1 MAPFPRA
8 CQPLPLQRRH
18 PLNPACEARILHPS
32 PSLRTGSI
40 PPAASLHKDKN
51 MFNWYRQVTPRERK
65 TFWACF
71 GGWSLDALE
80 VQMFGL
86 AIPALIAAFALTKG
100 DAGLISGVTLI
111 TSALGG
117 WVGGTLSDR
126 YGRVRTLQWMIL
138 WFSFF
143 TFLSAFVTGFSSLL
157 IVKALQGFGIGGEWA
172 AGAVLMAETI
182 NPKYRGKVM
191 GTVQSAWAVGW
202 GLAVGVFTLIYSF
215 VPQDMAWR
223 VMFLVGLLP
232 SLLIIWVRRNVEE
245 PDSFQRLQKD
255 NVIPQSFFKSL
266 AGIFRPELIRVTL
279 LGGLLGL
286 GAHGGYHAVMTW
298 LPTFLKTE
306 RNLSVLNSGGYLA
319 VIIVAF
325 WCGCIASGFLID
337 RIGRRLNIVLFALC
351 CVITVQCYVFLPLTN
366 TQMLFLGFPLGFFA
380 AGIPASL
387 GALFNE
393 LYPADVRGA
402 GVGFCYNFGR
412 VLSSV
417 FPFLVGH
424 MSESMSLGSAIGI
437 DAGIAYGVAVIA
449 ALCLPETRGR
459 SLEASPTASAAA
471 DAPSETA
478 RA

>member
-1 MAPFPRA
+1 
-8 CQPLPLQRRH
+8 
-18 PLNPACEARILHPS
+18 
-32 PSLRTGSI
+32 
-40 PPAASLHKDKN
+40 
-51 MFNWYRQVTPRERK
+51 MFTWYRDVTARERK

-71 GGWSLDALE
+71 GGWALDALE

-86 AIPALIAAFALTKG
+86 AIPALIAAFALSKG
-100 DAGLISGVTLI
+100 EAGLISSVTLI

-117 WVGGTLSDR
+117 WLGGTLSDR

-138 WFSFF
+138 WFSLF
-143 TFLSAFVTGFSSLL
+143 TFASAFVTGFNQLL
-157 IVKALQGFGIGGEWA
+157 VVKALQGFGIGGEWA

-182 NPKYRGKVM
+182 QARYRGKVM

-202 GLAVGVFTLIYSF
+202 GVAVGVFTLIYSF
-215 VPQDMAWR
+215 VPPDYAWR

-232 SLLIIWVRRNVEE
+232 AILIIYVRRSVQE
-245 PDSFQRLQKD
+245 PDSFQRQQRANLQ
-255 NVIPQSFFKSL
+255 PLGLFAL
-266 AGIFRPELIRVTL
+266 MAAIFRPQLLRVTL

-306 RNLSVLNSGGYLA
+306 RNLSVLGSGGYLA

-325 WCGCIASGFLID
+325 FCGCVASGFLVD
-337 RIGRRLNIVLFALC
+337 RIGRRKNIILFAFC
-351 CVITVQCYVFLPLTN
+351 CVITVQAYLFLPLTN
-366 TQMLFLGFPLGFFA
+366 QQMLFLGFPLGFFA

-387 GALFNE
+387 GSLFNE

-412 VLSSV
+412 VLSAV
-417 FPFLVGH
+417 FPFMVGH

-449 ALCLPETRGR
+449 ALALPETRGR
-459 SLEASPTASAAA
+459 SLTSEAPVAPSPSAASR
-471 DAPSETA
+471 PS

>member
-1 MAPFPRA
+1 
-8 CQPLPLQRRH
+8 
-18 PLNPACEARILHPS
+18 
-32 PSLRTGSI
+32 
-40 PPAASLHKDKN
+40 
-51 MFNWYRQVTPRERK
+51 MFKWYRDITSRERK

-86 AIPALIAAFALTKG
+86 AIPALLAAFALSKG

-117 WVGGTLSDR
+117 WIGGTLSDR

-138 WFSFF
+138 WFSIF
-143 TFLSAFVTGFSSLL
+143 TCLSAFVTGFNQLL

-182 NPKYRGKVM
+182 QPKYRGKVM

-202 GLAVGVFTLIYSF
+202 GIAVATFALIYSF
-215 VPQDMAWR
+215 VPEAMAWR
-223 VMFLVGLLP
+223 VMFMIGLLP
-232 SLLIIWVRRNVEE
+232 ALLIIWVRRNVEE
-245 PDSFQRLQKD
+245 PDSFQRQQKEQIKT
-255 NVIPQSFFKSL
+255 VSFFTSM
-266 AGIFRPELIRVTL
+266 AGIFRPQLLRVTL

-306 RNLSVLNSGGYLA
+306 RHLSVLSSGGYLA

-325 WCGCIASGFLID
+325 WCGCVVSGFLID
-337 RIGRRLNIVLFALC
+337 KIGRRKNIILFALC
-351 CVITVQCYVFLPLTN
+351 CVVTVQCYLFLPLTN

-412 VLSSV
+412 VVSSV
-417 FPFLVGH
+417 FPFMVGH

-437 DAGIAYGVAVIA
+437 DAGIAYGVAVMA
-449 ALCLPETRGR
+449 AMLLPETRGR
-459 SLEASPTASAAA
+459 SLDATAVASEVSVNKTEAAQA
-471 DAPSETA
+471 
-478 RA
+478 

>member
-1 MAPFPRA
+1 
-8 CQPLPLQRRH
+8 
-18 PLNPACEARILHPS
+18 
-32 PSLRTGSI
+32 
-40 PPAASLHKDKN
+40 
-51 MFNWYRQVTPRERK
+51 MFTWYRDVTARERK

-71 GGWSLDALE
+71 GGWALDALE

-86 AIPALIAAFALTKG
+86 AIPALIAAFALSKG
-100 DAGLISGVTLI
+100 DAGLISGVTLV
-111 TSALGG
+111 TSAIGG
-117 WVGGTLSDR
+117 WLGGTLSDR

-143 TFLSAFVTGFSSLL
+143 TFLSAFVSGYNQLL

-182 NPKYRGKVM
+182 QAKYRGKVM

-202 GLAVGVFTLIYSF
+202 GAAVGIFTLIYTF
-215 VPQDMAWR
+215 VPAEMAWR

-232 SLLIIWVRRNVEE
+232 ALLIIWVRRHVEE
-245 PDSFQRLQKD
+245 PDSFQRAKKD
-255 NVIPQSFFKSL
+255 NVAPKTFFASM
-266 AGIFRPELIRVTL
+266 AGIFRPELLRVTL
-279 LGGLLGL
+279 LGGILGL

-306 RNLSVLNSGGYLA
+306 RQLSVLSSGGYLA

-325 WCGCIASGFLID
+325 FCGCVASGFLID
-337 RIGRRLNIVLFALC
+337 RLGRRKNIILFALC
-351 CVITVQCYVFLPLTN
+351 CVITVQAYLFLPLSN
-366 TQMLFLGFPLGFFA
+366 SQMLFLGFPLGFFA

-387 GALFNE
+387 GSFFNE

-412 VLSSV
+412 VLSAV

-449 ALCLPETRGR
+449 ALALPETRGR
-459 SLEASPTASAAA
+459 NLNTDQPATAPSQGNPTASQA
-471 DAPSETA
+471 
-478 RA
+478 

>member
-1 MAPFPRA
+1 
-8 CQPLPLQRRH
+8 
-18 PLNPACEARILHPS
+18 
-32 PSLRTGSI
+32 
-40 PPAASLHKDKN
+40 
-51 MFNWYRQVTPRERK
+51 MFKWYRDVTSRERK

-71 GGWSLDALE
+71 GGWALDALE

-86 AIPALIAAFALTKG
+86 AIPALIAAFALSKG
-100 DAGLISGVTLI
+100 EAGAISSVTLI

-138 WFSFF
+138 WFSLF
-143 TFLSAFVTGFSSLL
+143 TFLSAFVSGYEQLL
-157 IVKALQGFGIGGEWA
+157 VVKALQGFGIGGEWA
-172 AGAVLMAETI
+172 AGAVLMAEAI
-182 NPKYRGKVM
+182 QPKYRGKVM

-202 GLAVGVFTLIYSF
+202 GAAVGLFTLIYTF
-215 VPQDMAWR
+215 VPEAMAWR
-223 VMFLVGLLP
+223 VMFVVGLLP
-232 SLLIIWVRRNVEE
+232 ALVIIYVRRQVPE
-245 PDSFQRLQKD
+245 PESFARKQKAQTG
-255 NVIPQSFFKSL
+255 PQTFFASL
-266 AGIFRPELIRVTL
+266 AGIFRPELLRVTL

-306 RNLSVLNSGGYLA
+306 KHLSVLNSGGYLA

-325 WCGCIASGFLID
+325 FCGCVASGFMVD
-337 RIGRRLNIVLFALC
+337 KIGRRKNIILFAFC
-351 CVITVQCYVFLPLTN
+351 CVATVQAYVFMDLSN
-366 TQMLFLGFPLGFFA
+366 TAMLFLGFPLGFFA

-387 GALFNE
+387 GSLFNE

-412 VLSSV
+412 VLSAV
-417 FPFLVGH
+417 FPFMVGH
-424 MSESMSLGSAIGI
+424 MSEHMSLGSAIGI

-449 ALCLPETRGR
+449 ALALPETRGR
-459 SLEASPTASAAA
+459 NLDTEMPATADPIAAST
-471 DAPSETA
+471 PS

>member
-1 MAPFPRA
+1 
-8 CQPLPLQRRH
+8 
-18 PLNPACEARILHPS
+18 
-32 PSLRTGSI
+32 
-40 PPAASLHKDKN
+40 
-51 MFNWYRQVTPRERK
+51 MFKWYREITPRERK

-138 WFSFF
+138 WFSIF
-143 TFLSAFVTGFSSLL
+143 TCLSAFVTGFNQLL

-182 NPKYRGKVM
+182 QPKFRGKVM
-191 GTVQSAWAVGW
+191 GTVQSAWAIGW
-202 GLAVGVFTLIYSF
+202 GLAVGTFALIYSF
-215 VPQDMAWR
+215 VPEAMAWR

-232 SLLIIWVRRNVEE
+232 ALLIIWVRRNVEE
-245 PDSFQRLQKD
+245 PDSFQRLQKEK
-255 NVIPQSFFKSL
+255 VIPLSFFKSL
-266 AGIFRPELIRVTL
+266 AGIFRPQLLRVTL

-306 RNLSVLNSGGYLA
+306 RNLSVLSSGGYLA

-325 WCGCIASGFLID
+325 WAGCVVSGLLID
-337 RIGRRLNIVLFALC
+337 RIGRRKNIILFALC
-351 CVITVQCYVFLPLTN
+351 CVVTVQCYLFLPLTN

-412 VLSSV
+412 VVSSV
-417 FPFLVGH
+417 FPFMVGH

-449 ALCLPETRGR
+449 AMLLPETKGR
-459 SLEASPTASAAA
+459 SLDATPAAPQGTTNKAEAAQA
-471 DAPSETA
+471 
-478 RA
+478 

>member
-1 MAPFPRA
+1 
-8 CQPLPLQRRH
+8 
-18 PLNPACEARILHPS
+18 
-32 PSLRTGSI
+32 
-40 PPAASLHKDKN
+40 
-51 MFNWYRQVTPRERK
+51 MFTWYRDVTARERK

-71 GGWSLDALE
+71 GGWALDALE

-86 AIPALIAAFALTKG
+86 AIPALIAAFALSKG
-100 DAGLISGVTLI
+100 DAGLISGVTLV
-111 TSALGG
+111 TSAIGG
-117 WVGGTLSDR
+117 WLGGTLSDR

-143 TFLSAFVTGFSSLL
+143 TFLSAFVTGYNQLL
-157 IVKALQGFGIGGEWA
+157 IVKAMQGFGIGGEWA

-182 NPKYRGKVM
+182 QAKYRGKVM

-202 GLAVGVFTLIYSF
+202 GAAVGIFTLIYTF
-215 VPQDMAWR
+215 VPADMAWR

-232 SLLIIWVRRNVEE
+232 ALLIIWVRRHVQE
-245 PDSFQRLQKD
+245 PDSFQRARKN
-255 NVIPQSFFKSL
+255 NVAPKTFFASM
-266 AGIFRPELIRVTL
+266 AGIFRPELLRVTL
-279 LGGLLGL
+279 LGGILGL

-306 RNLSVLNSGGYLA
+306 RQLSVLSSGGYLA
-319 VIIVAF
+319 VIIFAF
-325 WCGCIASGFLID
+325 FCGCVASGFLID
-337 RIGRRLNIVLFALC
+337 RLGRRKNIILFALC
-351 CVITVQCYVFLPLTN
+351 CVITVQAYLFLPLSN
-366 TQMLFLGFPLGFFA
+366 GQMLFLGFPLGFFA

-387 GALFNE
+387 GSFFNE

-412 VLSSV
+412 VLSAV

-449 ALCLPETRGR
+449 ALALPETRGR
-459 SLEASPTASAAA
+459 NLNTDQPATAPSQGNATASQA
-471 DAPSETA
+471 
-478 RA
+478 

>member
-1 MAPFPRA
+1 
-8 CQPLPLQRRH
+8 
-18 PLNPACEARILHPS
+18 
-32 PSLRTGSI
+32 
-40 PPAASLHKDKN
+40 
-51 MFNWYRQVTPRERK
+51 MFKWYREITARERK

-86 AIPALIAAFALTKG
+86 AIPALIAAFALSKG

-117 WVGGTLSDR
+117 WLGGTLSDR

-138 WFSFF
+138 WFSIF
-143 TFLSAFVTGFSSLL
+143 TCLSAFVTGFNQLL
-157 IVKALQGFGIGGEWA
+157 VVKALQGFGIGGEWA

-182 NPKYRGKVM
+182 QPKFRGKVM
-191 GTVQSAWAVGW
+191 GTIQSAWAVGW
-202 GLAVGVFTLIYSF
+202 GVAVGVFALIYTF
-215 VPQDMAWR
+215 VPEAMAWR

-232 SLLIIWVRRNVEE
+232 ALLIIWVRRNVEE
-245 PDSFQRLQKD
+245 PDSFQRLQKEQTK
-255 NVIPQSFFKSL
+255 PQSFFQSM
-266 AGIFRPELIRVTL
+266 AGIFRPELLRVTL

-306 RNLSVLNSGGYLA
+306 RNLSVLSSGGYLA

-325 WCGCIASGFLID
+325 WCGCVASGLLID
-337 RIGRRLNIVLFALC
+337 RIGRRKNIILFALC
-351 CVITVQCYVFLPLTN
+351 CVVTVQCYLFLPLTN
-366 TQMLFLGFPLGFFA
+366 NQMLVLGFPLGFFA

-412 VLSSV
+412 VVSSV
-417 FPFLVGH
+417 FPFMVGH

-437 DAGIAYGVAVIA
+437 DAGIAYGVAMIA
-449 ALCLPETRGR
+449 AMALPETRGR
-459 SLEASPTASAAA
+459 SLDATPVTQGNTKKGQTAQA
-471 DAPSETA
+471 
-478 RA
+478 

>member
-1 MAPFPRA
+1 
-8 CQPLPLQRRH
+8 
-18 PLNPACEARILHPS
+18 
-32 PSLRTGSI
+32 
-40 PPAASLHKDKN
+40 
-51 MFNWYRQVTPRERK
+51 MFKWYREITSRERK

-86 AIPALIAAFALTKG
+86 AIPALIAAFSLSKG

-117 WVGGTLSDR
+117 WIGGTLSDR

-138 WFSFF
+138 WFSIF
-143 TFLSAFVTGFSSLL
+143 TCLSAFVTGFNQLL

-182 NPKYRGKVM
+182 QPKYRGKVM
-191 GTVQSAWAVGW
+191 GTVQGAWAVGW
-202 GLAVGVFTLIYSF
+202 GVAVGVFTLIYSY
-215 VPQDMAWR
+215 VPEAMAWR

-232 SLLIIWVRRNVEE
+232 ALLIIWVRRSVEE
-245 PDSFQRLQKD
+245 PDSFQRQQKEQ
-255 NVIPQSFFKSL
+255 IKPLSFFQSM
-266 AGIFRPELIRVTL
+266 AGIFRPQLLRVTL

-306 RNLSVLNSGGYLA
+306 RNLSVLSSGGYLA

-325 WCGCIASGFLID
+325 WCGCVVSGLLID
-337 RIGRRLNIVLFALC
+337 KIGRRKNIILFALC
-351 CVITVQCYVFLPLTN
+351 CVVTVQAYLFLPLTN
-366 TQMLFLGFPLGFFA
+366 TEMLFLGFPLGFFA

-412 VLSSV
+412 VVSSV
-417 FPFLVGH
+417 FPFMVGH

-449 ALCLPETRGR
+449 AMLLPETRGR
-459 SLEASPTASAAA
+459 SLEATAASTEASLNK
-471 DAPSETA
+471 PEPA
-478 RA
+478 RV

>member
-1 MAPFPRA
+1 
-8 CQPLPLQRRH
+8 
-18 PLNPACEARILHPS
+18 
-32 PSLRTGSI
+32 
-40 PPAASLHKDKN
+40 
-51 MFNWYRQVTPRERK
+51 MFNWYRDVTARERK

-71 GGWSLDALE
+71 GGWALDALE

-86 AIPALIAAFALTKG
+86 AIPALIAAFALSKG
-100 DAGLISGVTLI
+100 EAGAISSVTLI

-138 WFSFF
+138 WFSVF
-143 TFLSAFVTGFSSLL
+143 TFLSAFVSGYEQLL
-157 IVKALQGFGIGGEWA
+157 VVKALQGFGIGGEWA
-172 AGAVLMAETI
+172 AGAVLMAEAI
-182 NPKYRGKVM
+182 QPKYRGKVM

-202 GLAVGVFTLIYSF
+202 GIAVGLFTLIYTF

-232 SLLIIWVRRNVEE
+232 ALMIIYVRRQVPE
-245 PDSFQRLQKD
+245 PESFARKQKAQTT
-255 NVIPQSFFKSL
+255 PQSFFASL
-266 AGIFRPELIRVTL
+266 AGIFRPELLRVTL

-306 RNLSVLNSGGYLA
+306 KHLSVLSSGGYLA
-319 VIIVAF
+319 VIIFAF
-325 WCGCIASGFLID
+325 FCGCVASGFMVD
-337 RIGRRLNIVLFALC
+337 KIGRRKNIILFAFC
-351 CVITVQCYVFLPLTN
+351 CVATVQAYLFLDLSN
-366 TQMLFLGFPLGFFA
+366 TAMLFLGFPLGFFA

-387 GALFNE
+387 GSFFNE

-412 VLSSV
+412 VLSAV
-417 FPFLVGH
+417 FPFMVGH

-449 ALCLPETRGR
+449 ALALPETRGR
-459 SLEASPTASAAA
+459 NLDTSAPATAAA
-471 DAPSETA
+471 PAPAAASQA
-478 RA
+478 

>member
-1 MAPFPRA
+1 
-8 CQPLPLQRRH
+8 
-18 PLNPACEARILHPS
+18 
-32 PSLRTGSI
+32 
-40 PPAASLHKDKN
+40 
-51 MFNWYRQVTPRERK
+51 MFSWYRQVTARERK

-86 AIPALIAAFALTKG
+86 AIPALIAAFALSKG
-100 DAGLISGVTLI
+100 DAGLISGVTLV

-143 TFLSAFVTGFSSLL
+143 TFLSAFVTGFHQLL

-223 VMFLVGLLP
+223 VMFIVGLLP
-232 SLLIIWVRRNVEE
+232 SFLIIWVRRNVEE
-245 PDSFQRLQKD
+245 PDSFQRLQKEQA
-255 NVIPQSFFKSL
+255 IPQSFFKSL

-279 LGGLLGL
+279 FGGLLGL

-319 VIIVAF
+319 VIIFAF
-325 WCGCIASGFLID
+325 WCGCVVSGLLID
-337 RIGRRLNIVLFALC
+337 RIGRRKNIVLFALC
-351 CVITVQCYVFLPLTN
+351 CVVTVQCYVFLPLTN
-366 TQMLFLGFPLGFFA
+366 TQMLFLGSRSASSPLHSGE
-380 AGIPASL
+380 P
-387 GALFNE
+387 
-393 LYPADVRGA
+393 RGA
-402 GVGFCYNFGR
+402 VQRVVPGGCAWRGCGLLLQLRPGTLGGLSLPGRPHERFHVPGFSHR
-412 VLSSV
+412 
-417 FPFLVGH
+417 H
-424 MSESMSLGSAIGI
+424 RRRDSLWRGGARGAVSAGN
-437 DAGIAYGVAVIA
+437 
-449 ALCLPETRGR
+449 PRTQ
-459 SLEASPTASAAA
+459 P
-471 DAPSETA
+471 
-478 RA
+478 

>member
-1 MAPFPRA
+1 
-8 CQPLPLQRRH
+8 
-18 PLNPACEARILHPS
+18 
-32 PSLRTGSI
+32 
-40 PPAASLHKDKN
+40 
-51 MFNWYRQVTPRERK
+51 MFKWYRDVTSRERK

-71 GGWSLDALE
+71 GGWALDALE

-86 AIPALIAAFALTKG
+86 AIPALIAAFALSKG
-100 DAGLISGVTLI
+100 EAGAISSVTLI

-138 WFSFF
+138 WFSLF
-143 TFLSAFVTGFSSLL
+143 TFLSAFVSGYEQLL
-157 IVKALQGFGIGGEWA
+157 VVKALQGFGIGGEWA
-172 AGAVLMAETI
+172 AGAVLMAEAI
-182 NPKYRGKVM
+182 QPKYRGKVM

-202 GLAVGVFTLIYSF
+202 GAAVALFTLIYTF
-215 VPQDMAWR
+215 VPEALAWR
-223 VMFLVGLLP
+223 VMFVVGLLP
-232 SLLIIWVRRNVEE
+232 ALVIIYVRRQVPE
-245 PDSFQRLQKD
+245 PESFARKQKAQTG
-255 NVIPQSFFKSL
+255 PQTFLASL
-266 AGIFRPELIRVTL
+266 AGIFRPELLRVTL

-306 RNLSVLNSGGYLA
+306 KHLSVLNSGGYLA

-325 WCGCIASGFLID
+325 FCGCVASGFLVD
-337 RIGRRLNIVLFALC
+337 KIGRRKNIILFAFC
-351 CVITVQCYVFLPLTN
+351 CVATVQAYVFMDLSN
-366 TQMLFLGFPLGFFA
+366 TAMLFLGFPLGFFA

-387 GALFNE
+387 GSLFNE

-412 VLSSV
+412 VLSAV
-417 FPFLVGH
+417 FSFMVGH
-424 MSESMSLGSAIGI
+424 MSEHMSLGSAIGI

-449 ALCLPETRGR
+449 ALALPETRGR
-459 SLEASPTASAAA
+459 NLDTQAPATADPVAAATAS
-471 DAPSETA
+471 

>member
-1 MAPFPRA
+1 
-8 CQPLPLQRRH
+8 
-18 PLNPACEARILHPS
+18 
-32 PSLRTGSI
+32 
-40 PPAASLHKDKN
+40 
-51 MFNWYRQVTPRERK
+51 MFSWYREITAKERK

-100 DAGLISGVTLI
+100 DAGLISGVTLV
-111 TSALGG
+111 TSAIGG
-117 WVGGTLSDR
+117 WLGGTLSDR

-143 TFLSAFVTGFSSLL
+143 TFLSAFVTGFHQML

-182 NPKYRGKVM
+182 QGKYRGKVM
-191 GTVQSAWAVGW
+191 GAVQSAWAFGW
-202 GLAVGVFTLIYSF
+202 GAAVGVFTLVYTF
-215 VPQDMAWR
+215 VPEDIAWR
-223 VMFLVGLLP
+223 VMFLVGLAPAILV
-232 SLLIIWVRRNVEE
+232 IYVRKNVEE
-245 PDSFQRLQKD
+245 PDGSMQKRKAASEK
-255 NVIPQSFFKSL
+255 SFFASM

-279 LGGLLGL
+279 LGGILGL

-298 LPTFLKTE
+298 LPTYLKTE
-306 RNLSVLNSGGYLA
+306 RNLSVLSSGGYLA
-319 VIIVAF
+319 VIIAAF
-325 WCGCIASGFLID
+325 WLGCIVSGLLID
-337 RIGRRLNIVLFALC
+337 RIGRRKNIIVYALC
-351 CVITVQCYVFLPLTN
+351 CVITVQCYLFLPLTN

-387 GALFNE
+387 GSFFNE

-412 VLSSV
+412 VLSAV

-424 MSESMSLGSAIGI
+424 MSGFMSLGSAIGI
-437 DAGIAYGVAVIA
+437 DAGIAYGVAVLA
-449 ALCLPETRGR
+449 ALALPETKGR
-459 SLEASPTASAAA
+459 NLNDAVESASPDTAAQKA
-471 DAPSETA
+471 
-478 RA
+478 

>member
-1 MAPFPRA
+1 
-8 CQPLPLQRRH
+8 
-18 PLNPACEARILHPS
+18 
-32 PSLRTGSI
+32 
-40 PPAASLHKDKN
+40 
-51 MFNWYRQVTPRERK
+51 MFNWYRDVTARERK

-71 GGWSLDALE
+71 GGWALDALE

-86 AIPALIAAFALTKG
+86 AIPALIAAFALSKG
-100 DAGLISGVTLI
+100 EAGAISSVTLI

-138 WFSFF
+138 WFSIF
-143 TFLSAFVTGFSSLL
+143 TFLSAFVSGYEQLL
-157 IVKALQGFGIGGEWA
+157 VVKALQGFGIGGEWA
-172 AGAVLMAETI
+172 AGAVLMAEAI
-182 NPKYRGKVM
+182 QPKYRGKVM

-202 GLAVGVFTLIYSF
+202 GVAVALFTLIYTF
-215 VPQDMAWR
+215 VPEALAWR

-232 SLLIIWVRRNVEE
+232 ALLIIYVRRQVPE
-245 PDSFQRLQKD
+245 PESFARKQQAQTA
-255 NVIPQSFFKSL
+255 PYSFFASL
-266 AGIFRPELIRVTL
+266 AGIFRPELLRVTL

-306 RNLSVLNSGGYLA
+306 KHLSVLSSGGYLA

-325 WCGCIASGFLID
+325 FCGCVASGFMVD
-337 RIGRRLNIVLFALC
+337 KIGRRKNIIVFAFC
-351 CVITVQCYVFLPLTN
+351 CVATVQAYLFLDLSN
-366 TQMLFLGFPLGFFA
+366 TAMLFLGFPLGFFA

-387 GALFNE
+387 GSFFNE

-412 VLSSV
+412 VLSAV
-417 FPFLVGH
+417 FPFMVGH
-424 MSESMSLGSAIGI
+424 MSEQMSLGSAIGI

-449 ALCLPETRGR
+449 ALALPETRGR
-459 SLEASPTASAAA
+459 NLDTQAPATADAAPAASAR
-471 DAPSETA
+471 

>member
-1 MAPFPRA
+1 
-8 CQPLPLQRRH
+8 
-18 PLNPACEARILHPS
+18 
-32 PSLRTGSI
+32 
-40 PPAASLHKDKN
+40 
-51 MFNWYRQVTPRERK
+51 MFSWYRDITSRERK

-86 AIPALIAAFALTKG
+86 AIPALIAAFALSKG
-100 DAGLISGVTLI
+100 EAGMISGVTLV
-111 TSALGG
+111 TSAIGGWLGG
-117 WVGGTLSDR
+117 SLSDR

-138 WFSFF
+138 WFSLF
-143 TFLSAFVTGFSSLL
+143 TFLSAFVTGFNQLL

-182 NPKYRGKVM
+182 QSRYRGKVM
-191 GTVQSAWAVGW
+191 GAVQSAWAVGW
-202 GLAVGVFTLIYSF
+202 GAAVGVFTLVYSF
-215 VPQDMAWR
+215 VPEAMAWR

-232 SLLIIWVRRNVEE
+232 ALLVIYVRRSLVEPDAGQRQAKARERSLLA
-245 PDSFQRLQKD
+245 SM
-255 NVIPQSFFKSL
+255 
-266 AGIFRPELIRVTL
+266 AAIFRPELLRVTL

-306 RNLSVLNSGGYLA
+306 RNLSVLSSGGYLA

-325 WCGCIASGFLID
+325 WFGCVVSGMLLD
-337 RIGRRLNIVLFALC
+337 RIGRRKNILLFACC
-351 CVITVQCYVFLPLTN
+351 CVITVQCYLFLPLSN
-366 TQMLFLGFPLGFFA
+366 AQMLFLGFPLGFFA

-387 GALFNE
+387 GSFFNE

-412 VLSSV
+412 VLSAV
-417 FPFLVGH
+417 FPFMVGH

-437 DAGIAYGVAVIA
+437 DAGIAYGVAVLA
-449 ALCLPETRGR
+449 ALMLPETRGR
-459 SLEASPTASAAA
+459 NLQESASPAESGKDAAQL
-471 DAPSETA
+471 SH
-478 RA
+478 

>member
-1 MAPFPRA
+1 
-8 CQPLPLQRRH
+8 
-18 PLNPACEARILHPS
+18 
-32 PSLRTGSI
+32 
-40 PPAASLHKDKN
+40 
-51 MFNWYRQVTPRERK
+51 MFSWYRQITSRERK

-86 AIPALIAAFALTKG
+86 AIPALIAAFSLSKA
-100 DAGLISGVTLI
+100 DAGLISGLTLV
-111 TSALGG
+111 TSAIGG
-117 WVGGTLSDR
+117 WLGGTLSDR

-138 WFSFF
+138 WFSCF
-143 TFLSAFVTGFSSLL
+143 TFLSAFVTGFYPLL
-157 IVKALQGFGIGGEWA
+157 LVKAMQGFGIGGEWA

-191 GTVQSAWAVGW
+191 GTVQCAWAVGW
-202 GLAVGVFTLIYSF
+202 GLAVALFMLIYSL
-215 VPQDMAWR
+215 VPQEFAWR
-223 VMFLVGLLP
+223 VMFFVGLLP
-232 SLLIIWVRRNVEE
+232 SLLILWVRRNVPE
-245 PDSFQRLQKD
+245 PDSFQRLQSA
-255 NVIPQSFFKSL
+255 NAIPASFLHSM
-266 AGIFRPELIRVTL
+266 AGIFRPQLLRVTL

-306 RNLSVLNSGGYLA
+306 RHLSVLNSGGYLA
-319 VIIVAF
+319 VIILAF
-325 WCGCIASGFLID
+325 WCGCVVSGLLID
-337 RIGRRLNIVLFALC
+337 RIGRRKNILLFALC
-351 CVITVQCYVFLPLTN
+351 CVLTVQAYVFFPLTN

-387 GALFNE
+387 GAFFNE
-393 LYPADVRGA
+393 LYPAEVRGA

-412 VLSSV
+412 VLSAV

-459 SLEASPTASAAA
+459 NLENA
-471 DAPSETA
+471 TA
-478 RA
+478 RHIGGVAAK